1 MATVKHLP
9 DHRNHRY
16 ELVDE
21 PNKQPNKIFIGK
33 VSAIKVIMDCRTT
46 TAHKFRTRLRV
57 K

>member
-9 DHRNHRY
+9 GHRNHRY